1 MQGVHC
7 CIDVGVCRYLGT
19 ATESLAPSLFMVT
32 KILKLT
38 AKKTQPSAK
47 IRFIEVRT
55 KANEQNHISTR
66 LVEKKSLVGKEF
78 GCKFA
83 GKSIIKDNS
92 NL

>member
-1 MQGVHC
+1 MGVW
-7 CIDVGVCRYLGT
+7 RYLGV

-47 IRFIEVRT
+47 KTQPSAKIRFIEVST

-66 LVEKKSLVGKEF
+66 LVEKKNLVVKE
-78 GCKFA
+78 
-83 GKSIIKDNS
+83 IY
-92 NL
+92 